1 MLRASSCLAWI
12 ALAACP
18 RRDPPAPASPQDGA
32 PAARGATAATTDGTA
47 ATTDATTDRTAAS
60 TSAATNAATSAATA
74 DAQGASNASTPSA
87 SSRLPATARPI
98 AYDVWLDLDPARDA
112 FSGRVAIDV
121 ALDAPADHVWLHAD
135 QLAITSARFRAAG
148 QEGALERTSGTSQR
162 IRLGFGRTLPAGP
175 VTLELAYTGETTG
188 TEEGL
193 FRQEVDGAPFLY
205 AQSESMF
212 ARRIVPCFDEP
223 RFKARWQVAIAAP
236 ADQIALANAP
246 VASARALP
254 DGRRETRFAP
264 IGPLS
269 PHVFSVAVGPFV
281 LVDAGRVGRH
291 RVPVRIAV
299 ARSQR
304 GQTAAIAPW
313 AARLVDALERY
324 LDQPL
329 PWPKLDLVA
338 VPQLFGAMEN
348 PGLITFDADTLL
360 GDPRDPVYLRRFVRF
375 LAHELAHQWFGNAV
389 TPAWWDDLWLSEA
402 FATWLDDKLAA
413 ELGGLEDGAL
423 RHQLARALALD
434 ADRAVGARP
443 VRRTVVSP
451 DDAEDAFDAISYE
464 KGAAVLAM
472 FEQFAGADRFRAA
485 VRGYLR
491 DRANATA
498 TTPDF
503 LAALAR
509 ETSPELARAFAGYL
523 DRPGVPVVEVEL
535 RCDDPSAPPVVA
547 IGPRDRD
554 ALPVCVRYP
563 ARRGPATTCTLASAG
578 TTVALADAAGCPAW
592 LVGNAE
598 GRGYFEVR
606 GPAAT
611 RAPQLARIAT
621 PAERLAAG
629 QDLVGA
635 IARGELRAPDAL
647 AEIATR
653 AGSRDPYDQLAG
665 LAIARALD
673 PLVPEAVAPR
683 WSAWLAARFGAL
695 VAAQLARPERSA
707 IDRALHE
714 ALWDV
719 LPVARDASL
728 DRTDRVATPPLD
740 RARRAAAQQL
750 DRARRAAAQQI
761 ERALARRTAPPE
773 PLALAVA
780 LAGPAGAAWF
790 DRITAAAL
798 ATSDAA
804 HRERWLVGL
813 AVADPALA
821 PRLVALVLDR
831 GDRIDPDEVWPVVAP
846 LFERAASRPAA
857 WRAVRDALP
866 RILDPL
872 TPTERAELVDA
883 TGALCEPAERAEV
896 AAAFAPR
903 LAEIRD
909 GERRLA
915 RALAS
920 IDRCIAQRG
929 ALGDLAA
936 ALR

>member
-1 MLRASSCLAWI
+1 MLRASSCLALI

-32 PAARGATAATTDGTA
+32 LVSSGAAPGAAPGALPDATTDA
-47 ATTDATTDRTAAS
+47 LTDATTDALTDAIFEAA
-60 TSAATNAATSAATA
+60 AVAPFE
-74 DAQGASNASTPSA
+74 AQAGASAPSA

-98 AYDVWLDLDPARDA
+98 SYDVWLDLDPARDA

-121 ALDAPADHVWLHAD
+121 WLDAPADHVWLHAD
-135 QLAITSARFRAAG
+135 QLAITSARFRAVG
-148 QEGALERTSGTSQR
+148 QEGALERTSGTAQR

-246 VASARALP
+246 VASERALP

-434 ADRAVGARP
+434 ADRAAGARP
-443 VRRTVVSP
+443 VRRTVVST

-472 FEQFAGADRFRAA
+472 FEQFAGEDRFRAA

-509 ETSPELARAFAGYL
+509 ETSPELARAFADYL
-523 DRPGVPVVEVEL
+523 DRPGVPVVEVDL
-535 RCDDPSAPPVVA
+535 RCDPSAPPVVA
-547 IGPRDRD
+547 ISPRDRA

-578 TTVALADAAGCPAW
+578 TTVALPDAAGCPAW

-635 IARGELRAPDAL
+635 IARGELRASEAL

-695 VAAQLARPERSA
+695 VATQLARPARSS

-719 LPVARDASL
+719 LPVARDASH
-728 DRTDRVATPPLD
+728 DRL
-740 RARRAAAQQL
+740 RRT
-750 DRARRAAAQQI
+750 AAQQI
-761 ERALARRTAPPE
+761 ARALARRTAPPE
-773 PLALAVA
+773 PLALAVG

-790 DRITAAAL
+790 DRITVAAL

-813 AVADPALA
+813 ATADPALA
-821 PRLVALVLDR
+821 PRLVALVLDG
-831 GDRIDPDEVWPVVAP
+831 GDRMDPGDAWPVVAA

-883 TGALCEPAERAEV
+883 TGALCEPAELAEV
-896 AAAFAPR
+896 AAAFAPQ
-903 LAEIRD
+903 LAGIRD

-929 ALGDLAA
+929 ALGDLGA